1 MRKTIKR
8 SSTSPKI
15 ILIRNT
21 FPKNYGGGE
30 TYQLTLSKTLTD
42 NHYHPIIFTSSSE
55 LLANS
60 RKAKIDSQKAPF
72 LKFQNWSGLKN
83 FLLPLYILWQ
93 CYLYFWYLY
102 QFKQFKPQSIIIQSR
117 DDWIA
122 ATLAA
127 NKLKIQVLW
136 IDHMD
141 FRSWV
146 LQNVEQK
153 YKNLIGKKIL
163 KLANRVNRIIF
174 ISDFERYFF
183 EKLIEK
189 TPFRFFSNL
198 ITIKNGA
205 IDSFKEYQNHAI
217 TPQSFIY
224 LGRLE
229 EYKGIKELISAFSQI
244 APEFPSATLHIYGT
258 GSLAYYCKN
267 HQTTQIIYHGF
278 TNQPLEKIAS
288 NEIFVLASHIEGL
301 SLSLIDATML
311 GKPIVATN
319 IDGNPEIV
327 QHEKNGFLV
336 PARDTQS
343 LIEVFRKL
351 LSNPELIKTF
361 SQASRKKYLK
371 EFDFSK
377 IVKEQLI
384 PIIEGGNYV

>member
-1 MRKTIKR
+1 MADG
-8 SSTSPKI
+8 
-15 ILIRNT
+15 ILVVVSGFSGSGKGTLMKKLLSEYDEYALSVSATTRAPRT
-21 FPKNYGGGE
+21 GE
-30 TYQLTLSKTLTD
+30 VEGREYFFKSKED
-42 NHYHPIIFTSSSE
+42 
-55 LLANS
+55 
-60 RKAKIDSQKAPF
+60 
-72 LKFQNWSGLKN
+72 
-83 FLLPLYILWQ
+83 
-93 CYLYFWYLY
+93 
-102 QFKQFKPQSIIIQSR
+102 
-117 DDWIA
+117 
-122 ATLAA
+122 
-127 NKLKIQVLW
+127 
-136 IDHMD
+136 
-141 FRSWV
+141 
-146 LQNVEQK
+146 
-153 YKNLIGKKIL
+153 
-163 KLANRVNRIIF
+163 
-174 ISDFERYFF
+174 F

-258 GSLAYYCKN
+258 GSLAHYCKN
-267 HQTTQIIYHGF
+267 HQTAQIVYYGF

-336 PARDTQS
+336 PARDTRS

-351 LSNPELIKTF
+351 LLNPGLIKSF

-377 IVKEQLI
+377 TIKEQLI
-384 PIIEGGNYV
+384 PIIEGGNHV